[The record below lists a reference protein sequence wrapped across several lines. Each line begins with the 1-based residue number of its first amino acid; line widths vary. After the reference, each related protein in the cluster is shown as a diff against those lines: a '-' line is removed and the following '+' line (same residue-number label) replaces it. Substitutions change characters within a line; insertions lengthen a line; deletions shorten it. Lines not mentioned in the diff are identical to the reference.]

1 MMTFFNSG
9 DRKLRVYK
17 PIRLMLV
24 VLSMLTF
31 VLIPFKG
38 VMAQDT
44 PEDLTI
50 QEAPEGETLQ
60 GASGEELVI
69 TDNTIKLPL
78 KSVIVLALKNNLQI
92 AFQSLEPSLIETN
105 IMREESVYDF
115 NFSTQVGKSRRVT
128 QTANLLSGAG
138 EDSVW
143 QQSWDMSM
151 DITKQFVT
159 GTSAEL
165 KWVSSS
171 SRTDFL
177 FQGLV
182 PEYQSE
188 LNLSLVQ
195 PLLKDMGIDIGK
207 SMIKVANL
215 NYEISQQEFKKRVM
229 DILYQIETLYW
240 NIFFQM
246 KDLEA
251 REKAL
256 EAAQA
261 LERDFRLRID
271 AGTLAPIEIYQAEA
285 TVAERK
291 QDLIVARDL
300 LKDTQ
305 DDLKS
310 ALNFFQKS
318 TYWDVELIPADEP
331 RTELVKEDLME
342 SIKEAFA
349 YRPDYN
355 QAKMDIESR
364 DIMVKYT
371 KNQTLPR
378 VDIFGT
384 VGTMG
389 LGGRGNEDIFDFT
402 GGGNSTAVSEFSTG
416 WSDVWDNMGTTD
428 FYNYTIGLKIEFPI
442 GNRFAKSQYSKA
454 KIDAARAATY
464 LKDIENIV
472 ITEVKEAVRQVNTDY
487 EKIGAAQKS
496 LRSSQEKLDAEEI
509 KFDVGLST
517 TRNVLDFQD
526 DLARA
531 ASRYALSLS
540 QYEKS
545 LANLARTKG
554 VMLDNYNITIE

>member
-50 QEAPEGETLQ
+50 QEAPEGETLR

>member
-1 MMTFFNSG
+1 MLTFFKSWF
-9 DRKLRVYK
+9 KK
-17 PIRLMLV
+17 PDVCKSI
-24 VLSMLTF
+24 MLTF
-31 VLIPFKG
+31 VILNMLTFLLFLPE
-38 VMAQDT
+38 VVTSQET
-44 PEDLTI
+44 PENLTI
-50 QEAPEGETLQ
+50 QEAPEGQTMQ
-60 GASGEELVI
+60 GSPGEELVI

-92 AFQSLEPSLIETN
+92 AFQSLEPGLIETN
-105 IMREESVYDF
+105 IMREESVYDP

-128 QTANLLSGAG
+128 QTANFLSGAG
-138 EDSVW
+138 ENSVW
-143 QQSWDMSM
+143 QQSWDMSL
-151 DITKQFVT
+151 DIAKQFVT
-159 GTSAEL
+159 GTTAEL
-165 KWVSSS
+165 KWTSSS

-188 LNLSLVQ
+188 INLSLVQ

-246 KDLEA
+246 EDLEA
-251 REKAL
+251 REKSL

-285 TVAERK
+285 TVAERN

-318 TYWDVELIPADEP
+318 TYWEVELIPADEP
-331 RTELVKEDLME
+331 RTERIEEDLME

-384 VGTMG
+384 VGSMG
-389 LGGRGNEDIFDFT
+389 LGGRGNPNTLDF
-402 GGGNSTAVSEFSTG
+402 GGGDPAAARAFSTG
-416 WSDVWDNMGTTD
+416 WSDVWDNIGSTD

-454 KIDAARAATY
+454 KIEAARAATY

-472 ITEVKEAVRQVNTDY
+472 ITEVKEAVRQVETDY
-487 EKIGAAQKS
+487 EKIGAARKS

-545 LANLARTKG
+545 LSNLARTKG
-554 VMLDNYNITIE
+554 VLLDDYNITIE

>member
-9 DRKLRVYK
+9 DRKLLVYK

>member
-1 MMTFFNSG
+1 MTFFNSG

>member
-188 LNLSLVQ
+188 LNLSFVQ